1 MAPEEPRTVMLC
13 GSHCAVLSI
22 MLPGWFLLKSQ
33 HVPRVIIEQQSSLA
47 QSVPPGTLLDAIP
60 AAEAEEPGLQLL
72 HWPVQ
77 VPWPDNEL
85 LCGKAAF
92 PQT

>member
-1 MAPEEPRTVMLC
+1 MCHGLEALTNRA
-13 GSHCAVLSI
+13 AVQ
-22 MLPGWFLLKSQ
+22 PA
-33 HVPRVIIEQQSSLA
+33 SSLA
-47 QSVPPGTLLDAIP
+47 QSGPPGTPLDTIP

-77 VPWPDNEL
+77 VPWPDTEF

-92 PQT
+92 PQA